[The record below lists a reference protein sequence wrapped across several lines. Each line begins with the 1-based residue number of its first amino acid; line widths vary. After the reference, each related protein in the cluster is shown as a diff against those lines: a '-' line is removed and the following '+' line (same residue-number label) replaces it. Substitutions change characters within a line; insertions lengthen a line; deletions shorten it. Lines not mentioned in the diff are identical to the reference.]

1 MNISTVL
8 NIIEIVL
15 AVLLTITILIQ
26 QRGVGLGAAFG
37 GEGNVYRKKRGAEKM
52 IFYFTVVL
60 SVCFLGLAFAN
71 LFFE

>member
-8 NIIEIVL
+8 GIIEIIL
-15 AVLLTITILIQ
+15 AVLLIIAILVQ

-52 IFYFTVVL
+52 ILYFTVVL
-60 SVCFLGLAFAN
+60 AVSFLGVAFAN
-71 LFFE
+71 LFFD